1 VGGAAW
7 LWLGELARPWRRSRP
22 WPRGRSA
29 ARGKRRRTE
38 EGRVARC
45 PLEVAQTVRLE
56 GPGRQ
61 GASGRTDTPRPPH
74 RHRTRSPPPRVPER
88 PGLRGWDAARLGG
101 GGRAGWVGG
110 RHTPVFAARPGP
122 PWGDGRHLTHR
133 RKGLPRP
140 EWRLRGPYTDDL
152 RSCCCGSCGVSRQ
165 WRRDAWQRLGWRD
178 PTRTRGLPPNFS
190 PRRDRPRAAVL
201 SQKLLERS

>member
-1 VGGAAW
+1 MV
-7 LWLGELARPWRRSRP
+7 RR
-22 WPRGRSA
+22 
-29 ARGKRRRTE
+29 KRRRPE

-45 PLEVAQTVRLE
+45 PLEVAQTGRLE
-56 GPGRQ
+56 GPGGQ
-61 GASGRTDTPRPPH
+61 GASGRTDTPRAPH
-74 RHRTRSPPPRVPER
+74 RHRTRSPPPREAER

-101 GGRAGWVGG
+101 GRRSGREGG
-110 RHTPVFAARPGP
+110 RLTPVVAARPGP
-122 PWGDGRHLTHR
+122 PWGDGRLLPRR

-140 EWRLRGPYTDDL
+140 EWSLRGPCTHL
-152 RSCCCGSCGVSRQ
+152 RSCRCGSCGVSRQ

-178 PTRTRGLPPNFS
+178 PTRTGGLPPKFS